1 MNSSYKGHAHWH
13 GGINDGE
20 VSRRAQISILG
31 NTAKISTYN
40 PAKGRLEEMDIL
52 DEAVLTEGH
61 GEVEVAGV
69 SRQLVQE
76 TRVPKLDAKIKV
88 RMVLAGCQTC

>member
-31 NTAKISTYN
+31 DTVKISTYN
-40 PAKGRLEEMDIL
+40 PAKGRLEEMDML
-52 DEAVLTEGH
+52 REATLTEGP
-61 GEVEVAGV
+61 GEVEVIGV
-69 SRQLVQE
+69 SRQLTE
-76 TRVPKLDAKIKV
+76 EAGVPKLDAKIKV